1 MIIDMLI
8 VFVVIIMIMLVLSVY
23 SMEDEPWLSIVFI
36 TVGMVFSILSA
47 YEFFNFEWFYVA
59 DDLPGIYST
68 YDYGSPYGY
77 VFMLMFFIFAI
88 LFVKAGANAW
98 KFALET
104 EAEMNYNKRRR

>member
-1 MIIDMLI
+1 
-8 VFVVIIMIMLVLSVY
+8 MLVLSVY

-36 TVGMVFSILSA
+36 TVGMVFSILCA
-47 YEFFNFEWFYVA
+47 YEFYNFEWFYVGYSGSTCT
-59 DDLPGIYST
+59 PGIYST
-68 YDYGSPYGY
+68 YDYGSPYAY

-104 EAEMNYNKRRR
+104 EEEMNYNKKRGR